1 MINFIVFVYEASE
14 NCECSMKY
22 IYIVDYNMSR
32 SFILR
37 SMVINS
43 YLPVLFLWMWH

>member
-1 MINFIVFVYEASE
+1 MN
-14 NCECSMKY
+14 N
-22 IYIVDYNMSR
+22 IYRRFHYNISR

-43 YLPVLFLWMWH
+43 YLPVLSLWMWH